1 MIRYGVLVLHAPEGL
16 EVQVRAAVYLNL
28 HRRTRSHFDFH
39 RICATL
45 TSTRAAESALCSC
58 HRAGLGGTEGLRHE
72 GEADGTVRWS
82 VEGNGYVTARG
93 RRRKVNACSNSLN
106 RANASGFNS
115 QACVPV
121 DAIVDHLLRRGDK
134 KCGKLAAALRL
145 IVLVDQDH
153 LEAGL
158 HFSGHA
164 GRARAPRPARPTCPC

>member
-1 MIRYGVLVLHAPEGL
+1 M
-16 EVQVRAAVYLNL
+16 
-28 HRRTRSHFDFH
+28 
-39 RICATL
+39 
-45 TSTRAAESALCSC
+45 
-58 HRAGLGGTEGLRHE
+58 RHE

-121 DAIVDHLLRRGDK
+121 DAIVDQLLRRGDK
-134 KCGKLAAALRL
+134 KCGKLAAALSL

-158 HFSGHA
+158 HFSGSTQVALEHLA
-164 GRARAPRPARPTCPC
+164 LLDLRVLVEVQQHSQPARLN

>member
-1 MIRYGVLVLHAPEGL
+1 M
-16 EVQVRAAVYLNL
+16 
-28 HRRTRSHFDFH
+28 
-39 RICATL
+39 
-45 TSTRAAESALCSC
+45 
-58 HRAGLGGTEGLRHE
+58 RHE

-93 RRRKVNACSNSLN
+93 RRRKVNARSNSLN
-106 RANASGFNS
+106 RANASGFNW

-121 DAIVDHLLRRGDK
+121 YAIVDHLLRRGDK

-158 HFSGHA
+158 HFSGSTQVALEHLA
-164 GRARAPRPARPTCPC
+164 LLDLRVLVEVQQHSQPARLN